1 MDVLGVF
8 DLIDLVHYNMTDQ
21 NMKSNSDKYWV
32 TDMAFRMMMLETRPS
47 YPSNR
52 LTFAIANITRDK
64 DIRFLNI
71 YLTLN
76 GQFNIDLTLEDSKR
90 NFYELFAC
98 FSDKEINVL

>member
-1 MDVLGVF
+1 MDVLEVF

-32 TDMAFRMMMLETRPS
+32 TNMAFRMMMLETRPS

-52 LTFAIANITRDK
+52 LTFTIANITRDK

-71 YLTLN
+71 YSLLSV
-76 GQFNIDLTLEDSKR
+76 FL
-90 NFYELFAC
+90 C
-98 FSDKEINVL
+98 EIFCPGHVNT